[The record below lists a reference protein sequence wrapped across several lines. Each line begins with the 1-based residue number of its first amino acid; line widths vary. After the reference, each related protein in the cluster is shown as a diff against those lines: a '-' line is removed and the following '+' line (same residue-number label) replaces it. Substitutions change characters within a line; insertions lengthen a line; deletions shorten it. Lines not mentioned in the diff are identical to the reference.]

1 MIVRAS
7 LSHNYSIFLF
17 FLHCVYLIE
26 ANRIYRIIY
35 SEIPVF
41 FFFSQTEASTNL
53 QFNLAMQF
61 IPLEFFFFN
70 RENFLNRNNREIHY

>member
-35 SEIPVF
+35 SEILVF
-41 FFFSQTEASTNL
+41 FSFLKASTNL